1 MKTDYSNIV
10 PKVSPWY
17 YQAYDFLL
25 DWLKEIKAYKRKTPS
40 KK

>member
-1 MKTDYSNIV
+1 MNYANII
-10 PKVSPWY
+10 PLGSTWY
-17 YQAYDFLL
+17 YQAYDFLC